1 MLSAVGEVI
10 NETDK
15 WLCKVDNLTLYCTN
29 SFMNAMLANGVCATK
44 VSQSFMICGES
55 RESSWVQSSFQKAG
69 FWYMQT

>member
-1 MLSAVGEVI
+1 MCSKQPI
-10 NETDK
+10 Y
-15 WLCKVDNLTLYCTN
+15 LTLYCTN